1 MDLTDLC
8 DDIYM
13 FGYPEHTHED
23 LNAYWEENATDIEFN
38 QFHKRRIIL

>member
-23 LNAYWEENATDIEFN
+23 LNAYWDLHRVQSISQKKNYLIG
-38 QFHKRRIIL
+38 